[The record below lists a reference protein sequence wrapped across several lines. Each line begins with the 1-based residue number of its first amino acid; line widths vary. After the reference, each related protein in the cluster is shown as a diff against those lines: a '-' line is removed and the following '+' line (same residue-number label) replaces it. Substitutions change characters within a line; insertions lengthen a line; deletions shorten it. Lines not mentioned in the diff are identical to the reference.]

1 MLEGSLLRGEARLAQ
16 LVEGT
21 TDGAGESSS
30 SALTEQSSTSPTVN
44 APLRETIALEA
55 DIVALSTPPANKEE
69 ATERWQEFLRARFVR
84 GGDEDFD
91 YEKVDEDED
100 YDTLAR
106 KDEEEAWFEDEDP
119 DWASTGAEE
128 EDSPRREQQPRT
140 RPERVLQGQT
150 GVQDY

>member
-1 MLEGSLLRGEARLAQ
+1 M
-16 LVEGT
+16 
-21 TDGAGESSS
+21 
-30 SALTEQSSTSPTVN
+30 
-44 APLRETIALEA
+44 ALEEDMIELA
-55 DIVALSTPPANKEE
+55 TPPSNKDE

-91 YEKVDEDED
+91 YEKVDENED

-106 KDEEEAWFEDEDP
+106 KDEEEAWFDDEDP
-119 DWASTGAEE
+119 DWASTGDD
-128 EDSPRREQQPRT
+128 EDSKETGGRNKT